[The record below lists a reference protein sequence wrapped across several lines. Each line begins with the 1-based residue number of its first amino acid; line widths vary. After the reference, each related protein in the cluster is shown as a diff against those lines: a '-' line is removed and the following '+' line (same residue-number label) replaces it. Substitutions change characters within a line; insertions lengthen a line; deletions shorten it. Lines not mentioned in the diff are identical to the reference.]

1 MRTLLCLVLVGFI
14 ISLSSCR
21 KDFETV
27 PSQGNLGFSKDTIFL
42 DTVFSNIGSSTYTL
56 KVYNRSNEDIKIP
69 KIKLGKSDSKY
80 RIMLDGMTGEDED
93 NNGIGDGRIFNNVEL
108 LAKDSMYVFIETTAN
123 IADANPDDFLYTDDI
138 VFDSANGS
146 QKVNLVT
153 LIRDAYFLFPKKEA
167 NGIKE
172 NLLLGTD
179 DNGEEVRIN
188 GFELDENDP
197 VNGDEYHFNNT
208 KPYVIYGYAGVPG
221 GRTLTIDPGAQVY
234 FHDASGI
241 VVQPGASININGGA
255 SPDPNNPQANEVT
268 FEGDRLEPLYED
280 IPGQWG
286 TIWLRSGSI
295 NNSINHL
302 TLKNATVGLLV
313 ENCVLNIQNSQI
325 YNSANYG
332 LLARGA
338 TMNNCENLVVN
349 LAGQAS
355 LACTIGGSYQFKHC
369 TFNNNWASSNQ
380 VAVLMSNYEEQP
392 DGTNITGSLAQANFY
407 NCIIYSSNNIGL
419 LLDKINDDAI
429 PFFFDVQYCL
439 LKFRDSGTSLAG
451 KPIYDFIRNQLYGN
465 IKNKDPKFFD
475 ANLNKLNISNDPDGG
490 AFQKGLLT
498 YLVPLDVLGLPRT
511 SNPPDLGA
519 YQSAPFP
526 E

>member
-1 MRTLLCLVLVGFI
+1 MRYTLCLLLFGFI
-14 ISLSSCR
+14 LSLSSCR

-27 PSQGNLGFSKDTIFL
+27 TSPGNLGFSKDTVYL

-56 KVYNRSNEDIKIP
+56 KVYNRSNDDISIP
-69 KIKLGKSDSKY
+69 KIQLAKPGSKY
-80 RIMLDGMTGEDED
+80 RLMIDGMTGEDED
-93 NNGIGDGRIFNNVEL
+93 NNGVGDGRIFKNIEL

-123 IADANPDDFLYTDDI
+123 IADANPNDFLYTDDI
-138 VFDSANGS
+138 VFEASSGS

-153 LIRDAYFLFPKKEA
+153 LIRDAYFLFPKRDT

-179 DNGEEVRIN
+179 QNGEEVRIE

-197 VNGDEYHFNNT
+197 FNGNEFVFNNT
-208 KPYVIYGYAGVPG
+208 KPYVIYGYAGVPSG
-221 GRTLTIDPGAQVY
+221 KTLTINAGAEVH
-234 FHDASGI
+234 FHAASGI
-241 VVQPGASININGGA
+241 VVQPGATLKINGA
-255 SPDPNNPQANEVT
+255 VSPDPNNPQENEVT

-286 TIWLRSGSI
+286 AIWLREGSV

-313 ENCVLNIQNSQI
+313 DHCALDIQNSQI

-332 LLARGA
+332 ILARGA

-355 LACTIGGSYQFKHC
+355 LACTVGGSYQFKHC

-392 DGTNITGSLAQANFY
+392 DGSDITGPLTQANFY
-407 NCIIYSSNNIGL
+407 NCIMYSTNNIGL
-419 LLDKINDDAI
+419 FLDKISDESI
-429 PFFFDVQYCL
+429 PFVLDVKYCL
-439 LKFRDSGTSLAG
+439 IKFRDSGTSLAG
-451 KPIYDFIRNQLYGN
+451 KPIYKFIRDQLEGN
-465 IKNKDPKFFD
+465 IKNQDPKFQD
-475 ANLNKLNISNDPDGG
+475 ANSNKLNIDDTS
-490 AFQKGLLT
+490 AAYTKGSLT
-498 YLVPLDVLGLPRT
+498 YLVPTDILGHVRT
-511 SNPPDLGA
+511 SSPPDMGA

>member
-1 MRTLLCLVLVGFI
+1 MRNIICLLLIGFM

-27 PSQGNLGFSKDTIFL
+27 PSSGNLGFSKDTVYL
-42 DTVFSNIGSSTYTL
+42 DTVFTNIGSSTYTL
-56 KVYNRSNEDIKIP
+56 KVYNRSNDDIKIP
-69 KIKLGKSDSKY
+69 KIRLAKANSKY
-80 RIMLDGMTGEDED
+80 RMMIDGMTGVDED
-93 NNGIGDGRIFNNVEL
+93 NNGVGDGRIFNNVEL

-123 IADANPDDFLYTDDI
+123 IADANPTDFLYTDDI
-138 VFDSANGS
+138 VFDSSNGP

-153 LIRDAYFLFPKKEA
+153 LIRDAYFLFPKRDV

-179 DNGEEVRIN
+179 QNGDEVRIN

-197 VNGDEYHFNNT
+197 VNGNEYIFNNT
-208 KPYVIYGYAGVPG
+208 KPYVVYGYAGVPAG
-221 GRTLTIDPGAQVY
+221 KTLKIDPGAKVY
-234 FHDASGI
+234 FHAESGI
-241 VVQPGASININGGA
+241 VVQPGATLIVDGGV
-255 SPDPNNPQANEVT
+255 SPTSNPLLNEVT

-280 IPGQWG
+280 VPGQWG
-286 TIWLRSGSI
+286 TIWLREGSI

-313 ENCVLNIQNSQI
+313 ENCVLNLQNSQI

-332 LLARGA
+332 ILARAA

-349 LAGQAS
+349 LAGQAA

-369 TFNNNWASSNQ
+369 TFNNNWLSSNQ

-392 DGTNITGSLAQANFY
+392 DGTNISGALTQANFY

-419 LLDKINDDAI
+419 FLDKINDDAI
-429 PFFFDVQYCL
+429 PYLFDVKYCL
-439 LKFRDSGTSLAG
+439 IKFRDSGTSLAG
-451 KPIYDFIRNQLYGN
+451 KPIYNFIRNQLDGN
-465 IKNKDPKFFD
+465 IKNKDPRFFN
-475 ANLNKLNISNDPDGG
+475 ANLNQLNISDDPEGG
-490 AFQKGLLT
+490 AFQKGSLT
-498 YLVPLDVLGLPRT
+498 YLVLLDVLGLPRT
-511 SNPPDLGA
+511 SNPPDMGA